1 MDVYLNHGCPCIY
14 HSTITVDKSLM
25 KYVLNILVILISS
38 GPIMAVAEMP
48 RPSSNYGAIRQWIRR
63 VNPSVSSD
71 NATLMAQS
79 IIDSAETHGVDPT
92 LITAII
98 SVESQFNHRA
108 SHYGALGLGQL
119 MSGTARRVGITDPF
133 SITQNVAGTTK
144 YFKQMM
150 DQWQGNPV
158 QTRLAVASYL
168 RGPDAVIRVNG
179 VVTSRTRRYI
189 DYVLTQQKQVLALT
203 DVRSESPN
211 L

>member
-1 MDVYLNHGCPCIY
+1 
-14 HSTITVDKSLM
+14 M